1 MIMKCVKIGKLKR
14 SSQKDDLKYWLG
26 KTPDERIEAVET
38 LRKQYHGN
46 TQGLQRVYRVV
57 QLSRS

>member
-1 MIMKCVKIGKLKR
+1 MIAKCVKIGKVKR
-14 SSQKDDLKYWLG
+14 PSQKDDLKYWLG
-26 KTPDERIEAVET
+26 KTPDERIGAVEI

>member
-1 MIMKCVKIGKLKR
+1 MIAKCVKIAKLNKP
-14 SSQKDDLKYWLG
+14 SQKDDVKYWLG
-26 KTPDERIEAVET
+26 KTPSERISAVEI